1 MKLAIFGGS
10 GRTGQILIRQALA
23 AGHEISALAR
33 TPEKIPAAEPLRVVQ
48 GDLDSPGAVISV
60 LEPASNTPD
69 SRVSRGIEHILA
81 AMEAHGVRRLL
92 LSTGAGV
99 ADPMDAP
106 GPFNRLM
113 SLLLRLLARHVL
125 EDMTRTVERV
135 RASDRD
141 WTIVRVPMLTDD
153 PPTGRVTAA
162 TVGRGLGL
170 RASRADLAAFL
181 LAQLEIDTYL
191 RQAPAI
197 SS

>member
-1 MKLAIFGGS
+1 
-10 GRTGQILIRQALA
+10 
-23 AGHEISALAR
+23 
-33 TPEKIPAAEPLRVVQ
+33 
-48 GDLDSPGAVISV
+48 
-60 LEPASNTPD
+60 
-69 SRVSRGIEHILA
+69 
-81 AMEAHGVRRLL
+81 
-92 LSTGAGV
+92 
-99 ADPMDAP
+99 
-106 GPFNRLM
+106 M
-113 SLLLRLLARHVL
+113 SFLLRLLARHVL

-153 PPTGRVTAA
+153 PPSGRVTAA

-181 LAQLEIDTYL
+181 LAQLEIDTCL